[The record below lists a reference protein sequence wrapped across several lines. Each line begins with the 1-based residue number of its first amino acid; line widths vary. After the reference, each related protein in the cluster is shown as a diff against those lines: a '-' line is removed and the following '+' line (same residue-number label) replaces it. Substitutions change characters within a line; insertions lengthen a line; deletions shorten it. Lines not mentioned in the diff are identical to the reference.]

1 MKRLDVTVIQS
12 SEYQRDVDVHE
23 KKRWREGEEES
34 RERLCGRCSLYPRWV
49 KPEQHN

>member
-23 KKRWREGEEES
+23 KKRKKVEKG
-34 RERLCGRCSLYPRWV
+34 CVGDALYTLGG
-49 KPEQHN
+49 